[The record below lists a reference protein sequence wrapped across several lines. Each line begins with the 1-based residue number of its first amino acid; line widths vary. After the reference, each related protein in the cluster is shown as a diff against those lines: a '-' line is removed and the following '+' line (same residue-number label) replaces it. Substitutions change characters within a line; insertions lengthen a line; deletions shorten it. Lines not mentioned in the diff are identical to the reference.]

1 MNPFL
6 SMTIQHLMI
15 SIFFSFYPMTL
26 SLWTSSLISMV
37 VKKKCILHFY
47 LLQANTQFIKPII
60 MVLLVFELIIKDV
73 FNKVITQMKN

>member
-1 MNPFL
+1 
-6 SMTIQHLMI
+6 MTIQHLMI

-26 SLWTSSLISMV
+26 SLWTSSLISTV

-73 FNKVITQMKN
+73 FNKVITQVKN